1 MRKILKKKRSSTE
14 SNAEALD
21 SIDWKILGEL
31 QHNGRTP
38 YTELG
43 RRVGLSTPAVIE
55 RVRRLE
61 EAEIILGYLA
71 ELDPRKVG
79 RKVIAFSRVHLVG
92 ELFPRIGAVA
102 R

>member
-61 EAEIILGYLA
+61 EAEIILGYHPSRNRA
-71 ELDPRKVG
+71 SAPTG
-79 RKVIAFSRVHLVG
+79 RG
-92 ELFPRIGAVA
+92 
-102 R
+102 